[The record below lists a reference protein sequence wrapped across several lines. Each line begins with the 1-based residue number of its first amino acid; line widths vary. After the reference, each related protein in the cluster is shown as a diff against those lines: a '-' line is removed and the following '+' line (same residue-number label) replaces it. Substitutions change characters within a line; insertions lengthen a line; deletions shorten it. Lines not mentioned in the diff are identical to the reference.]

1 VIISLVFSNKKRKK
15 NHSQIKKNQIMS
27 DRQIIDELCRLENKI
42 LDFYDYKKTIEKMK
56 RDEERRKNEDN

>member
-1 VIISLVFSNKKRKK
+1 MIISLVFPNKKRK
-15 NHSQIKKNQIMS
+15 NHPHNKKNQIMS

-56 RDEERRKNEDN
+56 RDEKRRKNEDN

>member
-1 VIISLVFSNKKRKK
+1 VIISLVFPNKKRK
-15 NHSQIKKNQIMS
+15 NHPHNKKNQIMS

-56 RDEERRKNEDN
+56 RDEKRRKNEDN

>member
-1 VIISLVFSNKKRKK
+1 
-15 NHSQIKKNQIMS
+15 MS

-42 LDFYDYKKTIEKMK
+42 LDFYDYKKTIKKMK

>member
-1 VIISLVFSNKKRKK
+1 MIISLVFPNKKRKNK
-15 NHSQIKKNQIMS
+15 IQIKKNQIMS
-27 DRQIIDELCRLENKI
+27 DRQIIDELCRLEKKI